1 MGCTGREIGR
11 ECQWHQVREV
21 TVLIIWV
28 HCLDFLGHRRAE
40 DLENF
45 ADLSLGV
52 PSREKRA
59 HFDKFG
65 DHTSGR
71 PHIDLL
77 VVISGAKNKLWG
89 SIVTR
94 ADVRD

>member
-1 MGCTGREIGR
+1 MRCTGWEIRR
-11 ECQWHQVREV
+11 ECQWHQVGEV

-28 HCLDFLGHRRAE
+28 HRLDFLRHRRAE
-40 DLENF
+40 NLENL

-65 DHTSGR
+65 DHASGR

-77 VVISGAKNKLWG
+77 VVIGGTEYKLWG